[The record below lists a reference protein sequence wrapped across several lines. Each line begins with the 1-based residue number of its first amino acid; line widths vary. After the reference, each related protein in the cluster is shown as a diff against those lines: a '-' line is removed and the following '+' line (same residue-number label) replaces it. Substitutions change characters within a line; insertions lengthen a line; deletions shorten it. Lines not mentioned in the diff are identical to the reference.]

1 MANTTD
7 TAKNQQAYREKGPI
21 SRLLGLPFT
30 LMGILLVA
38 LFFSIVSEWI
48 GLFFFWPQEGWRHSQ
63 QMLNSELTWISTA
76 FSDSLLMDETD
87 QTARWI
93 IVQTYEW
100 CFEKTGLIDW
110 ISRSAEQARLNSNR
124 GTGLQHY
131 LGKTYVYIEDYGLA
145 AVYAVLTLLA
155 RVMILI
161 LTIPLVLAAVFTGA
175 ADGLVRRD
183 LRRFG
188 AGRESGFIYHRA
200 KMLILPL
207 WVAPWIIYPALPIT
221 VNPMLV
227 LLPSTVALGLIVSI
241 TVGSFK
247 KYL

>member
-30 LMGILLVA
+30 LLGILMVA
-38 LFFSIVSEWI
+38 LFFSIVSEWV
-48 GLFFFWPQEGWRHSQ
+48 GLFFFWPEEGWRHSQ
-63 QMLNSELTWISTA
+63 DMLNSELTWISTA
-76 FSDSLLMDETD
+76 FPNSLLLNEVE
-87 QTARWI
+87 QNARWI
-93 IVQTYEW
+93 IVQVYEW
-100 CFEKTGLIDW
+100 GFEKTGLIEW
-110 ISRSAEQARLNSNR
+110 IVQPAQQTHPAMAGPQRHLVKAYA
-124 GTGLQHY
+124 Y
-131 LGKTYVYIEDYGLA
+131 LEDYGLA

-161 LTIPLVLAAVFTGA
+161 LTMPMVLVAVFTGA

-200 KMLILPL
+200 KMLIMPL

-227 LLPSTVALGLIVSI
+227 LLPSALALGLVVSI